1 MDLQLIDNHHI
12 VSESNYT
19 GNAVKLPSADQIPNI
34 DLEVMSK
41 FVQAAWTQLK
51 LAQIIISQLSER
63 QSCLSAIPFKAQW
76 CLFNSFHSKFLVV
89 DGRVALISSN
99 NIQDR
104 VNLEMMTHLEGNIV
118 KSFTDTALLSWHE

>member
-1 MDLQLIDNHHI
+1 
-12 VSESNYT
+12 
-19 GNAVKLPSADQIPNI
+19 
-34 DLEVMSK
+34 MSK
-41 FVQAAWTQLK
+41 FVQAAWTKLK
-51 LAQIIISQLSER
+51 LAQIITSQLSER
-63 QSCLSAIPFKAQW
+63 QSCLQLYLSKLNGICFD
-76 CLFNSFHSKFLVV
+76 SFHSKFLVV